1 MRFSLFKK
9 REKPFLV
16 LDIGTE
22 AIKALL
28 LKKENNKLVVLNH
41 SIQYFEK
48 YSVFEGNDFETEF
61 IKKAILKSLEKIFK
75 EKKELK
81 KTPVLIGL
89 PADVLKARIVSQLFK
104 RDKESKISKSE
115 ERFIIKEVL
124 SKSKK
129 QISYKFAEE
138 YGILA
143 NDIRW
148 TNFKI
153 AEVKVNGYPIS
164 NIYGCQGKDLE
175 VNVLAVFLT
184 KDYFEKIQRVFKSLD
199 LKVSKII
206 HLGEIFQDSFS
217 REIKNGLFIDVG
229 GEITQAF
236 LIENNNLKQVKEF
249 ELGGQE
255 FSQGLSETL
264 GIDQESARILKEK
277 YANNLLTEQVKLKI
291 KEILF
296 SEKKIWQQ
304 HLENT
309 IKGTKASS
317 EAWIFGGSSLLPE
330 IRESIRRAKIIYPKS
345 LKNIKDP
352 IKSLKSPQYITSLL
366 IARYGQEIL

>member
-1 MRFSLFKK
+1 MRFSFLKK

-22 AIKALL
+22 AVKALL
-28 LKKENNKLVVLNH
+28 LKKENDKLVVLNH
-41 SIQYFEK
+41 TIEYFEK
-48 YSVFEGNDFETEF
+48 YGVFESNDFETEF
-61 IKKAILKSLEKIFK
+61 IKKAISKSIKKIFK

-89 PADVLKARIVSQLFK
+89 PANVLRARIVSQLFK

-115 ERFIIKEVL
+115 ERIIIKRVL
-124 SKSKK
+124 NKSKK
-129 QISYKFAEE
+129 QVSYNFAQK

-143 NDIRW
+143 DDIKW
-148 TNFKI
+148 INFKL

-164 NIYGCQGKDLE
+164 DIYGCQGKDLE
-175 VNVLAVFLT
+175 INVLAVFLT
-184 KDYFEKIQRVFKSLD
+184 KDYFEKIQRTLKSLN
-199 LKVSKII
+199 LKAFKII
-206 HLGEIFQDSFS
+206 HLAEIFQDSFS
-217 REIKNGLFIDVG
+217 QKVKNGFFVDIG
-229 GEITQAF
+229 GEITQTF
-236 LIENNNLKQVKEF
+236 LIKNSNLKQVKEF
-249 ELGGQE
+249 ESGGQE
-255 FSQGLSETL
+255 FSQELSETL

-277 YANNLLTEQVKLKI
+277 YANNLLTEKVKLKI
-291 KEILF
+291 KEMLV

-304 HLENT
+304 YLENT

-317 EAWIFGGSSLLPE
+317 DTWIFGGSSLLPE
-330 IRESIRRAKIIYPKS
+330 IRESVRGSKIIYPKS

-352 IKSLKSPQYITSLL
+352 LKSLKSPQYITPLL